1 MSAAPIESVAIEPAI
16 LYFGT
21 PVVLI
26 STVNEDGTSNLA
38 PMSSAFWLGWRCIL
52 GLDAS
57 SKTTENLIRT
67 GQCVLNLPSVDQ
79 VAAVDRIAR
88 TTGSSPIPDAKK
100 MRGYTHEGKKWEAAG
115 LTPVSAETV
124 MPPRAAEC
132 PVQLEAVLAA
142 QNGFMADDPVWK
154 VGIVVFEVRIQ
165 RVHVHPSLLMEGHE
179 NRIDPD
185 RWHPLIMSF
194 QKFYG
199 LAPGQVHSSRLGQI
213 EEATYRSPD
222 VDRARQAMAAS

>member
-1 MSAAPIESVAIEPAI
+1 MSATPIQTIAIEPAI

-26 STVNEDGTSNLA
+26 STQNDDGTSNLA

-57 SKTTENLIRT
+57 SKTTENLIRSCE
-67 GQCVLNLPSVDQ
+67 CVLNLPSVHQ
-79 VAAVDRIAR
+79 VDAVDRIAR
-88 TTGSSPIPDAKK
+88 TTGSNPIPDAKR
-100 MRGYTHEGKKWEAAG
+100 MRGYTHEKHKWEIAG
-115 LTPVSAETV
+115 LTPVPSETIA
-124 MPPRAAEC
+124 PPRALEC

-142 QNGFMADDPVWK
+142 QSGFMADDPVWK
-154 VGIVVFEVRIQ
+154 VGIAVFEVRIQ
-165 RVHVHPSLLMEGHE
+165 RVHVHPSLLMEGRE

-185 RWHPLIMSF
+185 RWNPLVMSF

-199 LAPGQVHSSRLGQI
+199 LAPGQVHSSRLGEI

-222 VDRARQAMAAS
+222 VDRARSVVTSR

>member
-1 MSAAPIESVAIEPAI
+1 MSSALLETVAIEPAI

-26 STVNEDGTSNLA
+26 STLNEDGSSNLA

-67 GQCVLNLPSVDQ
+67 GECVLNLPSVEEVD
-79 VAAVDRIAR
+79 AVDRIAR
-88 TTGSSPIPDAKK
+88 TTGSNPIPDAKQ
-100 MRGYTHEGKKWEAAG
+100 MRGYSHQKQKWETSG
-115 LTPVSAETV
+115 LTRIASETV
-124 MPPRAAEC
+124 APPRALEC

-154 VGIVVFEVRIQ
+154 VGIIVFEVRIQ

-185 RWHPLIMSF
+185 KWHPLLMSF

-199 LAPGQVHSSRLGQI
+199 LAPGQVHASRLGEI

-222 VDRARQAMAAS
+222 VDRARGVVAV